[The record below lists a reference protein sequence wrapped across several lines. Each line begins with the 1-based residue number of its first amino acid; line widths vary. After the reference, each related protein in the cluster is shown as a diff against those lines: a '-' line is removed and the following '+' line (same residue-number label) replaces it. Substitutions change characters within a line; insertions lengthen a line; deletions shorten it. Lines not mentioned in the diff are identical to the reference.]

1 MVAHI
6 LARIHFTTSQSA
18 SQLVSTCSQSMTDIM
33 MESAVNMAV
42 DHMRYLSM
50 GSAHILVGSLGL
62 LKLKHLECAR
72 IVLRTQQ
79 RMNFGLV
86 NYLMQLTTTLA
97 RTVQLIPAVK
107 YASSMGI

>member
-6 LARIHFTTSQSA
+6 LARIHFTISLSA

-50 GSAHILVGSLGL
+50 GSAHILVENLRL
-62 LKLKHLECAR
+62 LKL
-72 IVLRTQQ
+72 
-79 RMNFGLV
+79 
-86 NYLMQLTTTLA
+86 
-97 RTVQLIPAVK
+97 
-107 YASSMGI
+107 